1 MNVAVTLHTSA
12 GRKKLTDNN
21 IFFKADKR
29 IGFALNSC
37 IGENSCGFLEGSRRQ
52 EGIGSKRSLCDT
64 EKHRFAGGRSKLLTL
79 CLALCADAL
88 VLFVEVGLFN
98 GSSGKKLG
106 LTRLIHLELSHH
118 LTNDNLNVLIID
130 INTLH
135 TIGLLNFLD
144 KVVVNRIDA
153 VDGEY
158 VVGIGSTLCKSGTL
172 LYEYR
177 VAVFILIAVELL
189 AEAVRYKVGFVF
201 GRLGIGDDNVLI
213 LFDFAE

>member
-1 MNVAVTLHTSA
+1 M
-12 GRKKLTDNN
+12 
-21 IFFKADKR
+21 
-29 IGFALNSC
+29 
-37 IGENSCGFLEGSRRQ
+37 
-52 EGIGSKRSLCDT
+52 
-64 EKHRFAGGRSKLLTL
+64 
-79 CLALCADAL
+79 
-88 VLFVEVGLFN
+88 
-98 GSSGKKLG
+98 
-106 LTRLIHLELSHH
+106 
-118 LTNDNLNVLIID
+118 LIID

-189 AEAVRYKVGFVF
+189 AEAVRNKVGFLQPS
-201 GRLGIGDDNVLI
+201 RDW
-213 LFDFAE
+213 

>member
-1 MNVAVTLHTSA
+1 M
-12 GRKKLTDNN
+12 
-21 IFFKADKR
+21 
-29 IGFALNSC
+29 
-37 IGENSCGFLEGSRRQ
+37 
-52 EGIGSKRSLCDT
+52 
-64 EKHRFAGGRSKLLTL
+64 
-79 CLALCADAL
+79 
-88 VLFVEVGLFN
+88 
-98 GSSGKKLG
+98 
-106 LTRLIHLELSHH
+106 
-118 LTNDNLNVLIID
+118 LIID

-144 KVVVNRIDA
+144 KVVMNRIDA

-189 AEAVRYKVGFVF
+189 AEAVRNKVGFFF

-213 LFDFAE
+213 LFNFAE

>member
-1 MNVAVTLHTSA
+1 M
-12 GRKKLTDNN
+12 
-21 IFFKADKR
+21 
-29 IGFALNSC
+29 
-37 IGENSCGFLEGSRRQ
+37 
-52 EGIGSKRSLCDT
+52 
-64 EKHRFAGGRSKLLTL
+64 
-79 CLALCADAL
+79 
-88 VLFVEVGLFN
+88 
-98 GSSGKKLG
+98 
-106 LTRLIHLELSHH
+106 
-118 LTNDNLNVLIID
+118 LIID

-189 AEAVRYKVGFVF
+189 AEAVRNKVGFF
-201 GRLGIGDDNVLI
+201 LGRLGIGDDNVLI